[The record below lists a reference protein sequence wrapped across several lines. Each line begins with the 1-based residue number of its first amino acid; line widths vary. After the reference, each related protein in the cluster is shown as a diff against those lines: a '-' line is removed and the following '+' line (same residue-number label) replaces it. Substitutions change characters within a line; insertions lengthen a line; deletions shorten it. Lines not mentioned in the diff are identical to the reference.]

1 MRKNELRLKMREK
14 RRLLSPENIAIMS
27 SNIAQRLIET
37 EEFKNART
45 VMVYISA
52 FREVETRDIISEL
65 FKLSKKVV
73 VPVTDTENDDIIPA
87 YIDSLD
93 MLSPGAYGIL
103 EPVSIKRADEDD
115 IDLIILPGLAFDTEC
130 TRLGFGRGCFDRLLS
145 RVSAKKIGLCYDFQL
160 IEGIPHEEH
169 DIPMDAVITERR
181 FIRK

>member
-1 MRKNELRLKMREK
+1 MSKNELRLKMREK

-27 SNIAQRLIET
+27 SNIAHRLIET

-115 IDLIILPGLAFDTEC
+115 TEC
-130 TRLGFGRGCFDRLLS
+130 TRLGVGRGCFDRLLS

-181 FIRK
+181 IIRK